1 VGEGR
6 RARTSYLEAQTKAGP
21 VMNIAVVGTGYVGLV
36 SGTCFA
42 ESGNE
47 VICVDIDRARI
58 DALSAGTIPIYE
70 PGLEELVRRNIKERR
85 LSFTCDLPTA
95 IEQSMVSFVSVGTPM
110 NPDGSA
116 DLTGVLSVCEEIARA
131 AKGYHIIAIKST
143 VPVGTNDR
151 INERVKQIANS
162 RIDVCS
168 VPEFLKE
175 GSAVED
181 FMRPD
186 RVVIGSSSEQ
196 ATAILREIHAPFV
209 RTDNPILVM
218 HPRSAEL
225 TKYASNAMLALRIS
239 FINQMANLCEAVG
252 AEINDVRRGMGA
264 DRRIGS
270 QFLFPGVGY
279 GGSCFPK
286 DVQALIHSAAQH
298 QLEFTML
305 KATDEVNARQKR
317 LLFERIQQHF
327 GPDLRGRCFAI
338 WGLAFKPRTD
348 DMREAPSLVMIEE
361 LLKAH
366 ARVQVHDP
374 EALENARKIFGDRVS
389 YHRTNYEALSQADA
403 LIILTEWNEFRHPN
417 FQRIRAELK
426 QPVIFDG
433 RNLYDPAL
441 MKALEFRYY
450 SIGRRPI

>member
-1 VGEGR
+1 
-6 RARTSYLEAQTKAGP
+6 
-21 VMNIAVVGTGYVGLV
+21 MNIAVVGTGYVGLV

-47 VICVDIDRARI
+47 VVCVDIDRKRI
-58 DALSAGTIPIYE
+58 EQLNGGEIPIYE
-70 PGLEELVRRNIKERR
+70 PGLAELVRRNMDEGR
-85 LSFTCDLPTA
+85 LSFTTELESA
-95 IEQSMVSFVSVGTPM
+95 VGQSMVSFIAVGTPM
-110 NPDGSA
+110 SATGAA
-116 DLTGVLSVCEEIARA
+116 DLTGVFKAAESVV
-131 AKGYHIIAIKST
+131 KVTVGYHIIAVKST

-151 INERVKQIANS
+151 VREIVSRNGNN

-175 GSAVED
+175 GSAIED

-186 RVVIGSSSEQ
+186 RVVIGSTSEQ

-209 RTDNPILVM
+209 RTDNPIIVM

-252 AEINDVRRGMGA
+252 AEISDVRRGMGT

-286 DVQALIHSAAQH
+286 DVQALIHSASQH
-298 QLEFTML
+298 SLDFTLL
-305 KATDEVNARQKR
+305 KAADAVNNLQKR
-317 LLFERIQQHF
+317 LLVDRVKQHF
-327 GPDLRGRCFAI
+327 GADLSGRNFAI

-348 DMREAPSLVMIEE
+348 DIREAPSLVVIEE
-361 LLKAH
+361 LLKAG
-366 ARVQVHDP
+366 AKVAVHDP
-374 EALENARKIFGDRVS
+374 EALENTRKLFGDRIT
-389 YHRTNYEALSQADA
+389 YHRANYEALKGADA
-403 LIILTEWNEFRHPN
+403 LIILTEWNQFRHPN
-417 FQRIRAELK
+417 FQRIKTELK
-426 QPVIFDG
+426 HPVIFDG
-433 RNLYDPAL
+433 RNLYEPTL
-441 MKALEFRYY
+441 MKALEITYY
-450 SIGRRPI
+450 SIGRPTV

>member
-1 VGEGR
+1 
-6 RARTSYLEAQTKAGP
+6 
-21 VMNIAVVGTGYVGLV
+21 MNIAVVGTGYVGLV

-47 VICVDIDRARI
+47 VICVDIDRSRI
-58 DALSAGTIPIYE
+58 ETLTAGTVPIYE
-70 PGLEELVRRNIKERR
+70 PGLEELVRRNMKERR
-85 LSFTCDLPTA
+85 LSFTCDLDSA
-95 IEQSMVSFVSVGTPM
+95 VAQSMVSFVTVGTPM
-110 NPDGSA
+110 SSSGTA
-116 DLTGVLSVCEEIARA
+116 DLSGVMAVSEDIARRV
-131 AKGYHIIAIKST
+131 KDYHIIAIKST
-143 VPVGTNDR
+143 VPVGTNDQVRER
-151 INERVKQIANS
+151 IRPIANS

-196 ATAILREIHAPFV
+196 ATAILREIHTPFV

-286 DVQALIHSAAQH
+286 DVQALIHSAAKH
-298 QLEFTML
+298 QLDFTML
-305 KATDEVNARQKR
+305 KATDQVNNQQKR
-317 LLFERIQQHF
+317 LMAERVKRHF
-327 GPDLRGRCFAI
+327 GPDLSGRTFAI

-348 DMREAPSLVMIEE
+348 DMREAPSLVVIEE

-374 EALENARKIFGDRVS
+374 EALDNARRLFGQRVS
-389 YHRTNYEALSQADA
+389 YHRTNYEALSHADA

-417 FQRIRAELK
+417 FQRIKAELK

-450 SIGRRPI
+450 SIGRRPL

>member
-1 VGEGR
+1 
-6 RARTSYLEAQTKAGP
+6 
-21 VMNIAVVGTGYVGLV
+21 MNIAVVGTGYVGLV

-47 VICVDIDRARI
+47 VVCVDIDRSRIEELNAAR
-58 DALSAGTIPIYE
+58 IPIYE
-70 PGLEELVRRNIKERR
+70 PGLEELVRRNVKDGR
-85 LSFTCDLPTA
+85 LSFTTDLDYA
-95 IEQSMVSFVSVGTPM
+95 MSQSMVSFIAVGTPM
-110 NPDGSA
+110 SAGGAA
-116 DLTGVLSVCEEIARA
+116 DLSGVSQAAESV
-131 AKGYHIIAIKST
+131 AKASRGYHIIAIKST

-151 INERVKQIANS
+151 VRQIVASNGHH

-186 RVVIGSSSEQ
+186 RVVIGSTSEQ
-196 ATAILREIHAPFV
+196 ATAILRETHAPFV

-218 HPRSAEL
+218 DPRSAEL

-252 AEINDVRRGMGA
+252 AEINEVRRGMGS

-279 GGSCFPK
+279 GCSCFPN
-286 DVQALIHSAAQH
+286 DVQALIHSAGEH
-298 QLEFTML
+298 QLDFSIL
-305 KATDEVNARQKR
+305 KATDEVNVLQKR
-317 LLFERIQQHF
+317 IMAERVKQHF
-327 GPDLRGRCFAI
+327 GNDLEGRTFAV

-348 DMREAPSLVMIEE
+348 DMREAPSLVVIEE
-361 LLKAH
+361 FLAAG
-366 ARVQVHDP
+366 ARVQAHDP
-374 EALENARKIFGDRVS
+374 EALANAHKLFGDRIS
-389 YHRTNYEALSQADA
+389 YHPINYEALKGADA

-450 SIGRRPI
+450 SIGRRPV

>member
-1 VGEGR
+1 
-6 RARTSYLEAQTKAGP
+6 
-21 VMNIAVVGTGYVGLV
+21 MNIAVVGTGYVGLV

-47 VICVDIDRARI
+47 VICVDIDHKRI
-58 DALSAGTIPIYE
+58 EQLNRGEVPIYE
-70 PGLEELVRRNIKERR
+70 PGLEELVKRNVKDGR
-85 LSFTCDLPTA
+85 LSFTTELAPA
-95 IEQSMVSFVSVGTPM
+95 VQRSMVSFIAVGTPM
-110 NPDGSA
+110 SVSGAA
-116 DLTGVLSVCEEIARA
+116 DLTGVLA
-131 AKGYHIIAIKST
+131 AAEGVAKASIGYHIIAVKST

-151 INERVKQIANS
+151 IRALVERVADH
-162 RIDVCS
+162 RMDVCS

-175 GSAVED
+175 GSAIED

-186 RVVIGSSSEQ
+186 RVVIGSISDQ
-196 ATAILREIHAPFV
+196 ATAILREIHAAFV

-225 TKYASNAMLALRIS
+225 TKYASNAMLAMRIS

-252 AEINDVRRGMGA
+252 AEINDVRRGMGT

-286 DVQALIHSAAQH
+286 DVQALVHSAGENN
-298 QLEFTML
+298 LDFTLL
-305 KATDEVNARQKR
+305 KATDEVNREQKG
-317 LLFERIQQHF
+317 LLADRVKQHF
-327 GPDLRGRCFAI
+327 GNDLKGRTFAV

-348 DMREAPSLVMIEE
+348 DMREAPSLVVIQD
-361 LLKAH
+361 LLDAG

-374 EALENARKIFGDRVS
+374 EALENARRTFGDRIS
-389 YHRTNYEALSQADA
+389 YHRTNYEALNGADA
-403 LIILTEWNEFRHPN
+403 LLILTEWNEFRHPN

-426 QPVIFDG
+426 TPVIFDG
-433 RNLYDPAL
+433 RNLYDPSL

>member
-1 VGEGR
+1 
-6 RARTSYLEAQTKAGP
+6 
-21 VMNIAVVGTGYVGLV
+21 MNIAVVGTGYVGLV

-47 VICVDIDRARI
+47 VICVDIDRSRVET
-58 DALSAGTIPIYE
+58 LTAGTIPIYE
-70 PGLEELVRRNIKERR
+70 PGLEELVRRNMKEGR
-85 LSFTCDLPTA
+85 LRFTCDLDRAVT
-95 IEQSMVSFVSVGTPM
+95 QSMVSFVTVGTPM
-110 NPDGSA
+110 SSSGAA
-116 DLTGVLSVCEEIARA
+116 DLSGVLTVSEDIART

-151 INERVKQIANS
+151 VRERVRQIANS

-196 ATAILREIHAPFV
+196 ATAILHEIHAPFV

-286 DVQALIHSAAQH
+286 DVQALIYSAAEH
-298 QLEFTML
+298 QLDFTML
-305 KATDEVNARQKR
+305 KATDQVNSQQKG
-317 LLFERIQQHF
+317 LIVERVKQHF
-327 GPDLRGRCFAI
+327 GTDLSGHTFAI

-348 DMREAPSLVMIEE
+348 DMREAPSLVVIQE
-361 LLKAH
+361 LLKAQ
-366 ARVQVHDP
+366 ARVRVHDP
-374 EALENARKIFGDRVS
+374 EALENARRFFGEHVS
-389 YHRTNYEALSQADA
+389 YHRTNYEALSHADA

-417 FQRIRAELK
+417 FQRIKAELK

-441 MKALEFRYY
+441 MKALEFKYY

>member
-1 VGEGR
+1 
-6 RARTSYLEAQTKAGP
+6 
-21 VMNIAVVGTGYVGLV
+21 MNIAVVGTGYVGLV

-47 VICVDIDRARI
+47 VICVDIDHARI
-58 DALSAGTIPIYE
+58 ETLSSGAIPIYE
-70 PGLEELVRRNIKERR
+70 PGLGELVARNVKERR
-85 LSFTCDLPTA
+85 LSFTCDLRA
-95 IEQSMVSFVSVGTPM
+95 AVGQSMVSFVTVGTPM
-110 NPDGSA
+110 GTNGAA
-116 DLTGVLSVCEEIARA
+116 DLSGVLSVSEEIARIA
-131 AKGYHIIAIKST
+131 GGYHIIAIKST

-151 INERVKQIANS
+151 VRERVHRIAKS
-162 RIDVCS
+162 PLDICS

-286 DVQALIHSAAQH
+286 DVQALIHSAAEH

-305 KATDEVNARQKR
+305 KATDEVNSQQKR
-317 LLFERIQQHF
+317 LMVDRIKQHF
-327 GPDLRGRCFAI
+327 GADLKGRCFAI

-348 DMREAPSLVMIEE
+348 DMREAPSLVVIEE
-361 LLKAH
+361 LLKAN

-374 EALENARKIFGDRVS
+374 EALENARQIFGERVS
-389 YHRTNYEALSQADA
+389 YHRTNYEALSRADA
-403 LIILTEWNEFRHPN
+403 LLILTEWNEFRHPN
-417 FQRIRAELK
+417 FQRIKAELK

-433 RNLYDPAL
+433 RNLYDPGL